1 MRFIKAKIFIF
12 AFLLL
17 FIFFFSNDFGLIDI
31 EKTAIITALALDTDE
46 SGEYEY
52 EITAQIAVPEA
63 RQINTENQKA
73 QVSGK
78 GNTVGSALKNIGDV
92 SGWFPKL
99 AFCNIIIIGNGLDGT
114 NVIKVLDYFS
124 KTLRVQDSA
133 LVIKSEKTAKE
144 ILEKTTPLDNISAFA
159 LQKILFKNPGFD
171 MDIAEV
177 DVKTFCSGYYSPCG
191 SSFMPIIKI
200 VEEESSSGGSGGNG
214 GNGSNGGGQSSGE
227 QQKEKP
233 VVFDATTTA
242 LYKNGYLVGTLNK
255 EETFARNSL
264 YEDFYNTTF
273 EVNNVVEDG
282 EERNYLLTI
291 KRCVPKIEISAS
303 DTAVKL
309 SVSLDLYCK
318 ISDLNSSSSDATY
331 EKNQTLPVSVKLAAE
346 QKFGKSLNAL
356 IKSSINTGCDF
367 FSIKES
373 LYRYHNKYYKKYK
386 ETYLNKLQ
394 YSVKVNVTGQ
404 K

>member
-99 AFCNIIIIGNGLDGT
+99 AFCNIIIIGNGLDDT

-214 GNGSNGGGQSSGE
+214 GNGSNGGGQNSNE
-227 QQKEKP
+227 KQKEKP

-242 LYKNGYLVGTLNK
+242 LYKDGYLVGTLSK

-291 KRCVPKIEISAS
+291 KRCAPKIEISAN

-318 ISDLNSSSSDATY
+318 ISDLTSSSSDATY
-331 EKNQTLPVSVKLAAE
+331 EKNQILPVSVKLAAE
-346 QKFGKSLNAL
+346 KKFGESLNAL

-373 LYRYHNKYYKKYK
+373 LYRYHNKYYKKYS
-386 ETYLNKLQ
+386 EDYLNKLQ
-394 YSVKVNVTGQ
+394 YTVNVNVTGQ